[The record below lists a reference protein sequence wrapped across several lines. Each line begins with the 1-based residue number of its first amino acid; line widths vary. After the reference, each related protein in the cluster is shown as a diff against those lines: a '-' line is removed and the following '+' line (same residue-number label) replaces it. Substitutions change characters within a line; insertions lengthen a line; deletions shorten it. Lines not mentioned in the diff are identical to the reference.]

1 MINFVC
7 MVCVGEEVYVDSL
20 MWVLE
25 LNPGVVQKQ
34 QALWT
39 AEPALGPTT
48 FILKGLRITPDVFP
62 LLRCPQLSPETGSH
76 YVALGVLELTL

>member
-1 MINFVC
+1 

-34 QALWT
+34 QAL
-39 AEPALGPTT
+39 
-48 FILKGLRITPDVFP
+48 
-62 LLRCPQLSPETGSH
+62 
-76 YVALGVLELTL
+76 